1 MKTGLES
8 SSGER
13 SVIRLKGF
21 KNVVYMSVALGMLIY
36 SLPQLQLRDVGS
48 LPMIFSSI
56 WIAMALL
63 VIASHLHQI
72 LGVDEEKR
80 RELKRINRMKK
91 WQLEQLVQGR
101 RKMLQFR
108 K

>member
-1 MKTGLES
+1 M
-8 SSGER
+8 
-13 SVIRLKGF
+13 LKGL
-21 KNVVYMSVALGMLIY
+21 KNVVYMSLALGMLFY
-36 SLPQLQLRDVGS
+36 SVPQLEFRDVGS
-48 LPMIFSSI
+48 LPMIFSVI

-80 RELKRINRMKK
+80 KELSRINRMKRWK
-91 WQLEQLVQGR
+91 LEQLVQGR

>member
-1 MKTGLES
+1 
-8 SSGER
+8 
-13 SVIRLKGF
+13 LKGF
-21 KNVVYMSVALGMLIY
+21 KNVVFMSLALGMLFY
-36 SLPQLQLRDVGS
+36 SVPQLSFRESLT
-48 LPMIFSSI
+48 LPMVFSVV

-63 VIASHLHQI
+63 VVAAHLHQI

-80 RELKRINRMKK
+80 KELSRIKRMKK
-91 WQLEQLVQGR
+91 WQLEQAVQGR

>member
-1 MKTGLES
+1 M
-8 SSGER
+8 
-13 SVIRLKGF
+13 KGF
-21 KNVVYMSVALGMLIY
+21 KNVVLMSLAIGMLFYAIPQMDLRAAWT
-36 SLPQLQLRDVGS
+36 LPT
-48 LPMIFSSI
+48 IFSI
-56 WIAMALL
+56 LWIMMALL
-63 VIASHLHQI
+63 VIAAHLHHI

-80 RELKRINRMKK
+80 KELNRINRMKR

>member
-1 MKTGLES
+1 M
-8 SSGER
+8 
-13 SVIRLKGF
+13 KGF
-21 KNVVYMSVALGMLIY
+21 KNVVFMSLALGMLFY
-36 SLPQLQLRDVGS
+36 SVPQLEFREGLT
-48 LPMIFSSI
+48 LPMIFSVV
-56 WIAMALL
+56 WIVMALL
-63 VIASHLHQI
+63 VVAAHLHHI

-91 WQLEQLVQGR
+91 WQLEQALQGS

>member
-1 MKTGLES
+1 M
-8 SSGER
+8 
-13 SVIRLKGF
+13 VKGF
-21 KNVVYMSVALGMLIY
+21 KNVVYMSLAIGMLFY
-36 SLPQLQLRDVGS
+36 SIPQLNLTDMGS
-48 LPMIFSSI
+48 LPMIFSVI
-56 WIAMALL
+56 WIALAFL

-80 RELKRINRMKK
+80 KELSRIKRMKK
-91 WQLEQLVQGR
+91 WQMEQLVQGR

>member
-1 MKTGLES
+1 M
-8 SSGER
+8 
-13 SVIRLKGF
+13 VILKGF
-21 KNVVYMSVALGMLIY
+21 KNVVYMSLAIGMLFY
-36 SLPQLQLRDVGS
+36 SVPQLSFRDIGS
-48 LPMIFSSI
+48 LPMIFSMV

-63 VIASHLHQI
+63 VIAAHLHQI

-80 RELKRINRMKK
+80 QELSRIKRMKK
-91 WQLEQLVQGR
+91 WQMEQLVQGR